1 LTGRV
6 LADLV
11 ERDGTGGA
19 ARARRRRTRWNPSQ
33 PRPETGNGQLAQ
45 AAGANRPSSYLT
57 CPRNRCSSR
66 RSSTLTSRQYAHP
79 SAAAATLHLV
89 NIGPGR
95 AQHKSIQGVGS
106 EFADVFI
113 RLLDYC
119 ARFGVDLEA
128 EYERKMAYNQT
139 RPYRH
144 GNRRS

>member
-1 LTGRV
+1 MRHL
-6 LADLV
+6 
-11 ERDGTGGA
+11 
-19 ARARRRRTRWNPSQ
+19 
-33 PRPETGNGQLAQ
+33 
-45 AAGANRPSSYLT
+45 
-57 CPRNRCSSR
+57 
-66 RSSTLTSRQYAHP
+66 
-79 SAAAATLHLV
+79 SAAAARLHVV

-95 AQHKSIQGVGS
+95 AQHKSIAQMTGEVLDLCHAKGWYDHPVSFGEAIALLHSEVSEALEAWRQWGTDDATDADDAGGKPEGVGS